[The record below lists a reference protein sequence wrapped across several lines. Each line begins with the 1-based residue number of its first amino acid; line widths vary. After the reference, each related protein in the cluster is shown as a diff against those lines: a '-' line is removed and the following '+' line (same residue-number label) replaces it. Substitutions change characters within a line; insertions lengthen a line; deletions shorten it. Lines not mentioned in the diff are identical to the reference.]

1 LMELPHLGIEMWP
14 GWIASLASNGPD
26 ANRFPS
32 HFR

>member
-1 LMELPHLGIEMWP
+1 LPHPGFEMGP
-14 GWIASLASNGPD
+14 CWIASLASNGRE